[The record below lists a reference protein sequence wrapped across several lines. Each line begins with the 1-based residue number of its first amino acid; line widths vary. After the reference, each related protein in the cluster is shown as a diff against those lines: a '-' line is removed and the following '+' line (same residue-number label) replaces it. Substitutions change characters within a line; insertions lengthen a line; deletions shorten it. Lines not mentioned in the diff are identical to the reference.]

1 MLKNKTKFV
10 VILALIL
17 VLFCS
22 HFSLAAES
30 NGSDTMPISIDTT
43 DIDTPAVTAQENIKK
58 GDEYL
63 VGQDVTVDYTID
75 GNLYVFGNTVT
86 INSQIVGD
94 VFVFANQVV
103 VEKDGYIYSN
113 LFACAQSVTVKGVV
127 YDAYICTNNF
137 TISGGYVYRDSRIA
151 ANTVN
156 ISGVVGRN
164 AYISCDTLSFGSNNA
179 DANSENTTDSKGII
193 NGNLEYSAKNEASIP
208 NGCVTGETKF
218 TLIEINN
225 YVSIGDYVSSLA
237 SFLCLVIF
245 IWLLLLWLSPK
256 FLGQTNKLLKTK
268 KSSIALYGILGLILI
283 PIVSVL
289 LMFSGIASNVGLLL
303 LALCIILLCV
313 SKTFFTIAINKLVCA
328 KLKIKKTGATFG
340 ILLVSSIV
348 IWAVGL
354 IPYVGSILSFIMI
367 WIGLGVVLA
376 YVIPSHSKTFKT
388 KEAKNAI
395 SDNSG
400 DNAEKKEQK

>member
-1 MLKNKTKFV
+1 MLKSKTKFI

-22 HFSLAAES
+22 QFSLAADSDES
-30 NGSDTMPISIDTT
+30 DIMPISIDTT
-43 DIDTPAVTAQENIKK
+43 DADISSDTTDTITSTTTAQENIKE

-63 VGQDVTVDYTID
+63 VGQDITVDYTID

-94 VFVFANQVV
+94 VFVFANQVI

-127 YDAYICTNNF
+127 YDAYVCTDNF
-137 TISGGYVYRDSRIA
+137 TISDGYIYRDLRTA

-156 ISGVVGRN
+156 VLGVIGRN
-164 AYISCDTLSFGSNNA
+164 AYISCDTLSFESTNVDTNYENA
-179 DANSENTTDSKGII
+179 TDSKGII

-208 NGCVTGETKF
+208 AGCVTGETKF
-218 TLIEINN
+218 TPIVINN
-225 YVSIGDYVSSLA
+225 DISIGDYVSSLA

-245 IWLLLLWLSPK
+245 IWLVLLWLSPK
-256 FLGQTNKLLKTK
+256 FFDKTNELLKTK

-283 PIVSVL
+283 PIASML
-289 LMFSGIASNVGLLL
+289 LIFSSIAANVGLLL
-303 LALCIILLCV
+303 LALYIILLCV
-313 SKTFFTIAINKLVCA
+313 SKTFFTIAINKLVCT
-328 KLKIKKTGATFG
+328 KLKIEKTAANFG
-340 ILLVSSIV
+340 MLLVSSIV
-348 IWAVGL
+348 VWAVGL

-367 WIGLGVVLA
+367 WIGLGVVLT
-376 YVIPSHSKTFKT
+376 YVIPNHSK
-388 KEAKNAI
+388 
-395 SDNSG
+395 
-400 DNAEKKEQK
+400 

>member
-1 MLKNKTKFV
+1 MLKNKTKLI

-17 VLFCS
+17 VLLCS
-22 HFSLAAES
+22 HFSLAADSDES
-30 NGSDTMPISIDTT
+30 DIMPISIDTT
-43 DIDTPAVTAQENIKK
+43 DADTSSDTTNTITSTTTAQENIKE

-63 VGQDVTVDYTID
+63 VGQDITVDYTID

-127 YDAYICTNNF
+127 YDAYVCTDNF
-137 TISGGYVYRDSRIA
+137 TITGGYIYRDLRIA

-164 AYISCDTLSFGSNNA
+164 AYVGCNTLTFENYNA
-179 DANSENTTDSKGII
+179 DGTSKDVASSKGII
-193 NGNLEYSAKNEASIP
+193 NGNLEYSAIEAYVP
-208 NGCVTGETKF
+208 GDCVTGETNF
-218 TLIEINN
+218 TPIEINDD
-225 YVSIGDYVSSLA
+225 VSIENYVSSLA

-245 IWLLLLWLSPK
+245 IWLVLLWLSPK
-256 FLGQTNKLLKTK
+256 FLGNTNDLLKTK

-283 PIVSVL
+283 PIASVL
-289 LMFSGIASNVGLLL
+289 LMFSGIAANVGLLL
-303 LALCIILLCV
+303 LALYIILLCV
-313 SKTFFTIAINKLVCA
+313 SKTFFTIAINKLVCT
-328 KLKIKKTGATFG
+328 KLKIEKTAANFG
-340 ILLVSSIV
+340 MLLVSSIV
-348 IWAVGL
+348 VWAVGL

-367 WIGLGVVLA
+367 WIGLGVVLT
-376 YVIPSHSKTFKT
+376 YVIPSHSK
-388 KEAKNAI
+388 
-395 SDNSG
+395 
-400 DNAEKKEQK
+400 

>member
-63 VGQDVTVDYTID
+63 VGQDITVDHTID
-75 GNLYVFGNTVT
+75 GNLYVFGNNVT
-86 INSQIVGD
+86 INSQVVGD

-127 YDAYICTNNF
+127 YDAYVCTGNF
-137 TISGGYVYRDSRIA
+137 TISGGYIYRDLRTA

-164 AYISCDTLSFGSNNA
+164 AFIGCNTLTFENYNSDGTSKDTTS
-179 DANSENTTDSKGII
+179 SKGII
-193 NGNLEYSAKNEASIP
+193 NGNLEYSAIEAYVP
-208 NGCVTGETKF
+208 GDCVTGETNF
-218 TLIEINN
+218 TPVKIDNDI
-225 YVSIGDYVSSLA
+225 SIVDYVSSLA

-245 IWLLLLWLSPK
+245 IWILLLWLSPK
-256 FLGQTNKLLKTK
+256 FLGQTNELLKTK

-289 LMFSGIASNVGLLL
+289 LMFSGIASNVALLL
-303 LALCIILLCV
+303 LALYIILLCV

-328 KLKIKKTGATFG
+328 KLKIEKTGATFG
-340 ILLVSSIV
+340 MLLVSSIV

-354 IPYVGSILSFIMI
+354 IPYVGSILSFIMV
-367 WIGLGVVLA
+367 WIGLGIFLT

-400 DNAEKKEQK
+400 DNAEKKEQKL